1 MKGRDAALL
10 RNLVRRERVTVMDE
24 VMEVLMM
31 ETEDARENWSVEVT
45 TV

>member
-24 VMEVLMM
+24 VMEVSMM
-31 ETEDARENWSVEVT
+31 ETEDAKETWSVEVT